1 MELTDTSDDGVGNI
15 ANELVKQGLVTATF
29 TEQVCLYGNVYG
41 FLTSWMPQ
49 TCEVMCWSLMM
60 VCVYMSTYNNNYQ
73 KDHLSLSI
81 MGLKN
86 SIIINKARP
95 FYFLPT

>member
-41 FLTSWMPQ
+41 FLTS
-49 TCEVMCWSLMM
+49 
-60 VCVYMSTYNNNYQ
+60 
-73 KDHLSLSI
+73 
-81 MGLKN
+81 
-86 SIIINKARP
+86 
-95 FYFLPT
+95 